1 MNLERYDTTAGPAML
16 LVVMSPPKRR
26 SKGKRKEYDKAFQ
39 KSIQQ
44 GKVFSSKDFSTI
56 QQHLMSVFPTIITP
70 RNKILEE
77 FQAILAGLILGFV
90 PIQNVK
96 YSVNSLPGK
105 NFVVYESVRA
115 GHYAFLVSIVG
126 MKDDG
131 LYLAHE
137 NQMAFITQE
146 IDSGKNPNFIRNI
159 PSLQKGSDLAPQKVT
174 SQKPA
179 DHQAIKK
186 FRQHLKQKKDVI
198 QVQEELEY
206 ETVIDFAS
214 RQNSSNGLPTLPSS
228 SAPVSSSNQT
238 RPAPLPHPA
247 AVPIPVPQIIPNSF
261 SGLHPQ
267 SPTKSS
273 GNDTNSSENRDVD
286 SEIEQLQT
294 QLSLIT
300 DTLTQQLAEKDKD
313 INSYK
318 DKIEKLQETL
328 EKAQHS
334 NKEINQL
341 NVKMQATTHE
351 NNERIIQLKGSN
363 EKLMRTVEQLEHKN
377 STLSMELQNAAQDA
391 DQRYHHTMGEKLNLE
406 IIATEL
412 QEELDDLRRK
422 LNME

>member
-1 MNLERYDTTAGPAML
+1 MIIERYDTTAGPAML
-16 LVVMSPPKRR
+16 LIVMSPPKRR

-56 QQHLMSVFPTIITP
+56 QQHLLSVFPTIITP

-77 FQAILAGLILGFV
+77 FQTILAGLILGFV

-96 YSVNSLPGK
+96 YSVKSLPGK
-105 NFVVYESVRA
+105 NFVVYESVQAR
-115 GHYAFLVSIVG
+115 HYAFLVSIVG

-198 QVQEELEY
+198 QIQEELDY

-247 AVPIPVPQIIPNSF
+247 AVPVSIPQIIPNSF

-267 SPTKSS
+267 PNTKSS
-273 GNDTNSSENRDVD
+273 GIDTNSPEKRDVD

-300 DTLTQQLAEKDKD
+300 DTLTKQLAEKDED

-328 EKAQHS
+328 EKIQHS
-334 NKEINQL
+334 NQELTQL
-341 NVKMQATTHE
+341 NLKMQAITTE
-351 NNERIIQLKGSN
+351 NNEEIIQLNENN
-363 EKLMRTVEQLEHKN
+363 EKIVRTVQQLEQKN
-377 STLSMELQNAAQDA
+377 RTLSVELQDAVQDA
-391 DQRYHHTMGEKLNLE
+391 DQRYHNTMGEKLNLE

-412 QEELDDLRRK
+412 QEELADLRRK